1 MTEGGDD
8 QVQRTDDVFRVFIV
22 LSSFLLAFV
31 RSSGIPPV
39 KGLLPEADATITIL
53 AVIAMLSWG
62 AGHIS
67 RKAFF
72 KVLGWLIWSIPTA
85 MLIVFVFWGGM
96 LYLAAVFSWPIRCL
110 SVQVSWVAIIVTA
123 SPMRRIYHQNVKKT
137 VVLACIAFI
146 AGTLGPLFMIP
157 P

>member
-1 MTEGGDD
+1 MAESGDD
-8 QVQRTDDVFRVFIV
+8 QVQRTDDVFRVFII

-31 RSSGIPPV
+31 RTSGIPPV

-96 LYLAAVFSWPIRCL
+96 LHLATVLSWPIRCL
-110 SVQVSWVAIIVTA
+110 SVQVSSVAVIVTVA
-123 SPMRRIYHQNVKKT
+123 PMHRIYRQNAKKT
-137 VVLACIAFI
+137 VALACIALI
-146 AGTLGPLFMIP
+146 AATLGPLFMIP